1 MRGLINPMLV
11 EGQLEGSV
19 VGGMGQALYED
30 VIVENGQVMNPSFL
44 DYGFPTFI
52 ITVPHFT
59 NNVVFTLPYCVC

>member
-1 MRGLINPMLV
+1 MRGLISPMLV

-19 VGGMGQALYED
+19 YED

-52 ITVPHFT
+52 VTVPHFT
-59 NNVVFTLPYCVC
+59 NNVVFTLPYYV